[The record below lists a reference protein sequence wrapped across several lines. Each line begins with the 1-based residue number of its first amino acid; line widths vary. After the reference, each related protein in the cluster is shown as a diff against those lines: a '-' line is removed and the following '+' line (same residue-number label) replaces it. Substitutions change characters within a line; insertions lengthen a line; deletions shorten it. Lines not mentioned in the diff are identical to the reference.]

1 MAQPG
6 RTFVTRFWI
15 CAAALASLLSLDHPA
30 AAWDRGQ
37 VDIFA
42 KLPPGSS
49 GPEGLT
55 VGPDGNVYVTTFGF
69 TRNGPASGPSN
80 LFVFAPSGKLI
91 RAVPIHGSTPHVL
104 GLGFQPGA
112 TNTVL
117 IIDFG
122 AGRVLNVDTRT
133 GDSTVFTTAVEPNSG
148 LNALTFDKAGNVYVS
163 DSFNGLVQKVGPQGG
178 PSTVWVQDDTTLKPN
193 GFPPFGANGIEFNPA
208 QTAMYVANTANDT
221 IVQVP
226 VNPDGTAG
234 QPAVL
239 TNSINGADGIA
250 VDRQG
255 NIWVCANQSDEIVV
269 IDPTGKAIAKLGDFD
284 GVNRD
289 GVPQGLF
296 FPASPA
302 FSADG
307 RFLIVSNLAL
317 DLRFAAGAQSI
328 VSDYADEVKTYTVSA
343 LRARIPALRGD
354 GDNDDQR

>member
-1 MAQPG
+1 MMRKLCAG
-6 RTFVTRFWI
+6 VAGVVSLLAI
-15 CAAALASLLSLDHPA
+15 CAAPA
-30 AAWDRGQ
+30 MAWDRGQ
-37 VDIFA
+37 TDIFA
-42 KLPPGSS
+42 VLPDGST

-69 TRNGPASGPSN
+69 SSTGDQPGLGQ
-80 LFVFAPSGKLI
+80 LFVFSPKGKLI
-91 RAVPIHGSTPHVL
+91 RQVAVQGSEEHLL
-104 GLGFQPGA
+104 GLGFQPGVR
-112 TNTVL
+112 NKVL
-117 IIDFG
+117 VIDFG
-122 AGRVLNVDTRT
+122 AGKVLNVDTRT
-133 GDSTVFTTAVEPNSG
+133 GASTVFTTAVLPGSG
-148 LNALTFDKAGNVYVS
+148 LNALTFDKSGNVYVS
-163 DSFNGLVQKVGPQGG
+163 DSFNGIVQKVGPAGG
-178 PSTVWVQDDTTLKPN
+178 PSTIWAQDPPPTPAHPPVLTPN

-208 QTAMYVANTANDT
+208 QTIMYVANTANDT

-226 VNPDGTAG
+226 VNADGSAG
-234 QPAVL
+234 TPAVL

-269 IDPTGKAIAKLGDFD
+269 IDPTGKALAKLGDFNGID
-284 GVNRD
+284 RH

-328 VSDYADEVKTYTVSA
+328 VSDYADEVRTYTISSI
-343 LRARIPALRGD
+343 RAKIPPIKGD
-354 GDNDDQR
+354 DY

>member
-1 MAQPG
+1 MMRELCAG
-6 RTFVTRFWI
+6 VAGLVSLLAI
-15 CAAALASLLSLDHPA
+15 CAAPA

-37 VDIFA
+37 TDIFA
-42 KLPPGSS
+42 MLPDGST

-69 TRNGPASGPSN
+69 NSTGDQPGLGQ
-80 LFVFAPSGKLI
+80 LFVFSPKGKLI
-91 RAVPIHGSTPHVL
+91 RQVAVQGSEEHLL
-104 GLGFQPGA
+104 GLGFQPGVKDK
-112 TNTVL
+112 VL

-122 AGRVLNVDTRT
+122 AGKVLNVDTKT
-133 GDSTVFTTAVEPNSG
+133 GTSTLFTSAVLPGAG

-163 DSFNGLVQKVGPQGG
+163 DSFNGIVQKVGPAGG
-178 PSTVWVQDDTTLKPN
+178 ASTIWVQAPVLTPN

-208 QTAMYVANTANDT
+208 QTIMYVANTANDT

-234 QPAVL
+234 TPTVL

-269 IDPTGKAIAKLGDFD
+269 IDPTGKALAKLGDFN
-284 GVNRD
+284 GVDRD

-307 RFLIVSNLAL
+307 RFLVVSNLAL

-328 VSDYADEVKTYTVSA
+328 VSDYADEVKTYTVSSI
-343 LRARIPALRGD
+343 RAKIPPLGGD
-354 GDNDDQR
+354 DN